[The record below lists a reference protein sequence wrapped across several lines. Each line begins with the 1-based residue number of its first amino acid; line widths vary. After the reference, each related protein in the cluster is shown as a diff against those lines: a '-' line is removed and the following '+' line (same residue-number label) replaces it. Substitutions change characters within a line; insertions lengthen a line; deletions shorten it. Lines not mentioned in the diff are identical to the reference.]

1 MDEIPS
7 DMYYS
12 HYFAKDSTGQ
22 NWEYKIIA
30 QTDRYP
36 ASVSVHVP
44 SAANDVM
51 ACMAVSASAAAVNA
65 YFLFFFTDSPP
76 FRVFRC
82 FLLEY
87 PQYSRPEEWHGKQV
101 PKVLLSGNQRKIAE
115 WRRQEAER
123 RTQERRPDLY
133 AGYERLMSC
142 KKVLAGDKLLHV
154 DMTELIARGQ
164 ARLVFA
170 EGKNI
175 CLQDKV
181 SGAYFHTA
189 EDIKAGC
196 RMLEILHGDA
206 GEESGL
212 LVLHQEFMTE
222 PTEKYLGFRTAMT
235 CNQIVYTKHEKL
247 PVTGL
252 YRMDGKPAE
261 NGVVIRPL
269 TMEHLDAV
277 VRDYNTISDE
287 AYVTD
292 RIKKGALFGAF
303 VDGQLAGFIG
313 MHAEGGIG
321 MLFVSPEYRR
331 RRIGM
336 ALETYMINLGLE
348 RGERPYGQVEIGNDA
363 SKGLQEALGLCFSKG
378 RIYWMEREERE

>member
-1 MDEIPS
+1 
-7 DMYYS
+7 
-12 HYFAKDSTGQ
+12 
-22 NWEYKIIA
+22 
-30 QTDRYP
+30 
-36 ASVSVHVP
+36 
-44 SAANDVM
+44 
-51 ACMAVSASAAAVNA
+51 
-65 YFLFFFTDSPP
+65 
-76 FRVFRC
+76 
-82 FLLEY
+82 
-87 PQYSRPEEWHGKQV
+87 
-101 PKVLLSGNQRKIAE
+101 
-115 WRRQEAER
+115 
-123 RTQERRPDLY
+123 
-133 AGYERLMSC
+133 
-142 KKVLAGDKLLHV
+142 
-154 DMTELIARGQ
+154 
-164 ARLVFA
+164 
-170 EGKNI
+170 
-175 CLQDKV
+175 
-181 SGAYFHTA
+181 
-189 EDIKAGC
+189 
-196 RMLEILHGDA
+196 MLEILQEDA
-206 GEESGL
+206 GEGSGL

-222 PTEKYLGFRTAMT
+222 PAEKYLRFRTAMT

-277 VRDYNTISDE
+277 VRDYNTMSDE

-331 RRIGM
+331 CRIGM

-363 SKGLQEALGLCFSKG
+363 SKGLQETLGLCFSRG
-378 RIYWMEREERE
+378 RIYWMERDGRE

>member
-1 MDEIPS
+1 MVMMDSIS
-7 DMYYS
+7 RM
-12 HYFAKDSTGQ
+12 
-22 NWEYKIIA
+22 
-30 QTDRYP
+30 
-36 ASVSVHVP
+36 VP
-44 SAANDVM
+44 GVLNNQESGETESFSGN
-51 ACMAVSASAAAVNA
+51 
-65 YFLFFFTDSPP
+65 
-76 FRVFRC
+76 
-82 FLLEY
+82 LLEY

-154 DMTELIARGQ
+154 DMTELITRGQ

-181 SGAYFHTA
+181 SGAYFHTT

-206 GEESGL
+206 GEGSGL

-235 CNQIVYTKHEKL
+235 CNQIVYTKREKL

-277 VRDYNTISDE
+277 VRDYNTMSDE

>member
-1 MDEIPS
+1 
-7 DMYYS
+7 
-12 HYFAKDSTGQ
+12 
-22 NWEYKIIA
+22 
-30 QTDRYP
+30 
-36 ASVSVHVP
+36 
-44 SAANDVM
+44 
-51 ACMAVSASAAAVNA
+51 
-65 YFLFFFTDSPP
+65 
-76 FRVFRC
+76 
-82 FLLEY
+82 
-87 PQYSRPEEWHGKQV
+87 
-101 PKVLLSGNQRKIAE
+101 
-115 WRRQEAER
+115 
-123 RTQERRPDLY
+123 
-133 AGYERLMSC
+133 
-142 KKVLAGDKLLHV
+142 
-154 DMTELIARGQ
+154 
-164 ARLVFA
+164 
-170 EGKNI
+170 
-175 CLQDKV
+175 
-181 SGAYFHTA
+181 
-189 EDIKAGC
+189 
-196 RMLEILHGDA
+196 MLEILHGDA

-212 LVLHQEFMTE
+212 LVMHQEFMTE
-222 PTEKYLGFRTAMT
+222 PAEKYLGFRTAMT

>member
-1 MDEIPS
+1 MSIGD
-7 DMYYS
+7 YVL
-12 HYFAKDSTGQ
+12 TGG
-22 NWEYKIIA
+22 EL
-30 QTDRYP
+30 P
-36 ASVSVHVP
+36 AMVMIDAISRMVP
-44 SAANDVM
+44 GVLANGESGETESFEGD
-51 ACMAVSASAAAVNA
+51 
-65 YFLFFFTDSPP
+65 
-76 FRVFRC
+76 
-82 FLLEY
+82 LLEY

-101 PKVLLSGNQRKIAE
+101 PKVLLSGNQRKIVE